1 MKKVGD
7 IMKELGFNPESSV
20 GAQEAFVKN
29 LIRDAYG
36 VEVKTP
42 TEKRMA
48 KDRARAL
55 GRELGSETR
64 SPKTKDEQLS
74 FDLRDLVPADELPVN
89 KKKSV
94 G

>member
-29 LIRDAYG
+29 LIKDAYG
-36 VEVKTP
+36 IDVKTP
-42 TEKRMA
+42 TEQRMSR
-48 KDRARAL
+48 DRARAL
-55 GRELGSETR
+55 GRETGSDKR
-64 SPKTKDEQLS
+64 SAGPRDEQLS
-74 FDLRDLVPADELPVN
+74 FDLRDLVPADELPII
-89 KKKSV
+89 KKKST